1 MTDIYYVNALLQS
14 LPKNPTFG
22 ADKENVCHRLVT
34 TRLGS
39 KHDTTKKILSLYNCL
54 KNNEYSALKTSLR
67 KKAINTHC

>member
-1 MTDIYYVNALLQS
+1 MTDIPHVNELLQC

-34 TRLGS
+34 TRPGNN
-39 KHDTTKKILSLYNCL
+39 KHDTTKKISLYNCL

>member
-1 MTDIYYVNALLQS
+1 MTDIYHVNALLQS

-39 KHDTTKKILSLYNCL
+39 KHDSTKKNIVTVQLF
-54 KNNEYSALKTSLR
+54 EEQ
-67 KKAINTHC
+67 